1 MAPQISLN
9 ELYAMNKKKQS
20 FRKLSYE
27 RVLELCHRRIRTVA
41 TYGGMNA
48 FFEVPGMIVGYPLYH
63 VHDCLDHMVE
73 SLRGSGFLVQILP
86 PPHIAV
92 VYISWDPQELNPP
105 KARSRLALEGAPGQG
120 GGLRGRPR
128 ALEAGGGGGGGGRQ
142 ALPPPEDPRS
152 LKPYR
157 DNDIL
162 RLF

>member
-1 MAPQISLN
+1 
-9 ELYAMNKKKQS
+9 
-20 FRKLSYE
+20 
-27 RVLELCHRRIRTVA
+27 
-41 TYGGMNA
+41 
-48 FFEVPGMIVGYPLYH
+48 
-63 VHDCLDHMVE
+63 MVE
-73 SLRGSGFLVQILP
+73 SLRNVGFLVQILP

-105 KARSRLALEGAPGQG
+105 KARSRLALEAPPGNS

-128 ALEAGGGGGGGGRQ
+128 ALEGAGGGGGRP
-142 ALPPPEDPRS
+142 ALPAPEDPRS

>member
-1 MAPQISLN
+1 MPPQISLN
-9 ELYAMNKKKQS
+9 ELYAMNKKKES
-20 FRKLSYE
+20 CRKLSYE

-41 TYGGMNA
+41 SYGGMNA
-48 FFEVPGMIVGYPLYH
+48 FFEIPGMIVGYPLYH
-63 VHDCLDHMVE
+63 VHECLDHMVE
-73 SLRGSGFLVQILP
+73 SLRNVGFLVQILP

-105 KARSRLALEGAPGQG
+105 KARSRLALEAPPGNS

-128 ALEAGGGGGGGGRQ
+128 ALEGGAGGGGGRP
-142 ALPPPEDPRS
+142 ALPAPEDPRS